1 MNQPVAFADAQSERG
16 EDSIGQEVELG
27 LASGEA
33 KQKTEGRALV
43 KPMLRRRRTRLAAVR
58 GSSLDQRL
66 RRGRVPSLLSPSS
79 SVQPQDRFLGEG
91 PTPVPFLVLAC
102 R

>member
-1 MNQPVAFADAQSERG
+1 MNQPVAFADAQSEGG

-58 GSSLDQRL
+58 GSSLDPRITA
-66 RRGRVPSLLSPSS
+66 RPSAFVAVTELVSPAARQVFGGGADAS
-79 SVQPQDRFLGEG
+79 PL
-91 PTPVPFLVLAC
+91 LVLAC